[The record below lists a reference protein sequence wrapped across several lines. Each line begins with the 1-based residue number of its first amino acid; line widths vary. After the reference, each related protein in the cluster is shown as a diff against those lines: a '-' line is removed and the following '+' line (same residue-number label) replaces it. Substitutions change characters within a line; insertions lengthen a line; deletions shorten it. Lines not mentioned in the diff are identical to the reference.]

1 MVAMDSANAPFR
13 RPWSH
18 QAALG
23 LALVAVVLAAAGVGL
38 AAEPAAPV
46 VVTATAE
53 PREVRIGDPIRYVV
67 EVAAAPETETHIPLL
82 SGAIGDFQIVDF
94 GDNPPRDEQ
103 GKHLISRWYTLTAF
117 DVGDKLIPAPT
128 IAYRLPGSELTELS
142 GNEVLVGITSLLA
155 QEPEAKDIRDI
166 KPPEPIP
173 FDWTPYLML
182 AGLIAAALLLVT
194 GLYFLLNR
202 PRGVRLAPPP
212 PAHEVALAELVRLR
226 QRRLVEEGQLAE
238 FFVGLTHIVRIY
250 LENGFH
256 LRAPEMTTEEFLAAA
271 SADRRLAAPN
281 RRLLGDFL
289 TQADLV
295 KFARLLPSPKD
306 ADAAFDA
313 ARRFV
318 EDTRPKAAEAGE
330 ERDRAAA

>member
-1 MVAMDSANAPFR
+1 MFLAPSHSFR
-13 RPWSH
+13 RTSLGTTVGLVL
-18 QAALG
+18 LG
-23 LALVAVVLAAAGVGL
+23 LVLCGTEVAGAADTP
-38 AAEPAAPV
+38 AADAPV

-53 PREVRIGDPIRYVV
+53 PREVRLGDPIRYVV
-67 EVAAAPETETHIPLL
+67 EIAAAPDTETYIPLL

-94 GDNPPRDEQ
+94 GENPPRDEN
-103 GKHLISRWYTLTAF
+103 GKHIISRWYTLTCFAT
-117 DVGDKLIPAPT
+117 GDKLIPAPT
-128 IAYRLPGSELTELS
+128 VAYRLPGAELTELT
-142 GNEVLVGITSLLA
+142 GNEVLIGITSLLA
-155 QEPEAKDIRDI
+155 KEPEAKDIRDI

-173 FDWTPYLML
+173 FDWTPYLIL
-182 AGLIAAALLLVT
+182 AGLIAVAIAVIAL
-194 GLYFLLNR
+194 LYFLLNR
-202 PRGVRLAPPP
+202 PRRLRSAPPP
-212 PAHEVALAELVRLR
+212 PAHEVALAALESLR
-226 QRRLVEEGQLAE
+226 RRRLIEDGQLAE
-238 FFVGLTHIVRIY
+238 FFVGLTHVVRVY

-271 SADRRLAAPN
+271 SADRRLAAQH

-306 ADAAFDA
+306 ADAAFEA

-318 EDTRPKAAEAGE
+318 EDTRPSPTVSVE